1 MKATKTIMA
10 LAVILGGVAIFM
22 QRGGEADHILLTD
35 VSAAPLPDGD
45 LGVFL
50 KVENRGAPDRLIA
63 VTSPEADATIY
74 SPEAAAGPPMPSG
87 QGPALAADGA
97 HIRLSGLTGDRNDGR
112 LIPLVLIFE
121 TAGEV
126 TTKARISAPKATG
139 GAEEVGLFG
148 LGDICVVG
156 EGEPAPEVSLSVAPD
171 GEGWKIS
178 VNTDQFEFSD
188 ALTGLYHVPGMGHG
202 HIYVGGMKIGRLYQP
217 EARIGALPRGE
228 HLVRLTLNTND
239 HRAYVV
245 GDQPVTATATIVVD

>member
-1 MKATKTIMA
+1 AA
-10 LAVILGGVAIFM
+10 AVAFT
-22 QRGGEADHILLTD
+22 QRGGEANHILLTD
-35 VSAAPLPDGD
+35 VAAAPLPDGD

-50 KVENRGAPDRLIA
+50 KVENRGAPDRLIG
-63 VTSPEADATIY
+63 VSSPEASAELY
-74 SPEAAAGPPMPSG
+74 SPEAASGPPLPAG

-97 HIRLSGLTGDRNDGR
+97 HVRLSGLSGAVEDGR
-112 LIPLVLIFE
+112 LVPLTLTFE

-126 TTKARISAPKATG
+126 TTKARVSKPQG
-139 GAEEVGLFG
+139 EGAASEVGLFG

-156 EGEPAPEVSLSVAPD
+156 EGEPAPAVALKVLPD
-171 GEGWKIS
+171 GEGWRI
-178 VNTDQFEFSD
+178 VVETDEFEFSD

-217 EARIGALPRGE
+217 EARIGALPKGE

-245 GDQPVTATATIVVD
+245 DDEPVTATAMIVVE

>member
-1 MKATKTIMA
+1 M
-10 LAVILGGVAIFM
+10 LLGVVIAAAAAFM
-22 QRGGEADHILLTD
+22 QRGGGADHILLTE

-63 VTSPEADATIY
+63 VTSPEADAILY
-74 SPEAAAGPPMPSG
+74 SPEAAIGPPMPSG

-97 HIRLSGLTGDRNDGR
+97 HIRLSGLAGAPEDGR
-112 LIPLVLIFE
+112 LIPLTLVFE

-126 TTKARISAPKATG
+126 TTKARISDPKATG

-156 EGEPAPEVSLSVAPD
+156 DGEPAPQVSLSVIPD
-171 GEGWKIS
+171 GDGWKIN

-217 EARIGALPRGE
+217 ETRIGALPKGE
-228 HLVRLTLNTND
+228 HQVRLTLNTND

>member
-1 MKATKTIMA
+1 MKATKAIMA
-10 LAVILGGVAIFM
+10 LAVIVAAASVFL
-22 QRGGEADHILLTD
+22 QRGGEADHILLTE

-50 KVENRGAPDRLIA
+50 KVENRGAPDRLIS

-74 SPEAAAGPPMPSG
+74 SPEADAGPPMPSG

-97 HIRLSGLTGDRNDGR
+97 HIRLSGLTGARDDGR
-112 LIPLVLIFE
+112 LIPLTLVFE

-126 TTKARISAPKATG
+126 TTKARISDPKTTG
-139 GAEEVGLFG
+139 AAEEVGLFG

-171 GEGWKIS
+171 GDGWKIS
-178 VNTDQFEFSD
+178 VNTDQFEFSE

-245 GDQPVTATATIVVD
+245 DDQPVTATATIVVD

>member
-1 MKATKTIMA
+1 MKATKIAML
-10 LAVILGGVAIFM
+10 LAVIVAGAASFM
-22 QRGGEADHILLTD
+22 QRGGDADHILLTE
-35 VSAAPLPDGD
+35 VSAAPLPEGD
-45 LGVFL
+45 LGVFM

-63 VTSPEADATIY
+63 VASPDADAALYSPEAD
-74 SPEAAAGPPMPSG
+74 AGPPMPSG
-87 QGPALAADGA
+87 QGPSLAADGA
-97 HIRLSGLTGDRNDGR
+97 HIILANLSGTASDGR
-112 LIPLVLIFE
+112 LIPLTLTFE
-121 TAGEV
+121 KAGEI
-126 TTKARISAPKATG
+126 TTKARISAPKQTG
-139 GAEEVGLFG
+139 AAEEVGLFG

-156 EGEPAPEVSLSVAPD
+156 EGEPAPAVSLSVAPD
-171 GEGWKIS
+171 GDGWKIS

-217 EARIGALPRGE
+217 EARIGALPKGE